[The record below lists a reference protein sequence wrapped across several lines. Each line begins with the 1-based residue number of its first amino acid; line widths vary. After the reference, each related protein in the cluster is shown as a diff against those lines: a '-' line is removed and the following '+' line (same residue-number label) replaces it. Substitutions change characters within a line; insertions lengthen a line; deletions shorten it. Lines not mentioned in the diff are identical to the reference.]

1 MSKTKYKNRYNKIT
15 ARRKDP
21 SRYESL
27 GTVYGSNNN
36 YLSNYSSGGYKVKVP
51 DTELEYNGISGYLH
65 DNIY

>member
-1 MSKTKYKNRYNKIT
+1 MGKTKHKDACNKIV

-27 GTVYGSNNN
+27 GTVYSDDNN
-36 YLSNYSSGGYKVKVP
+36 YLSNYSTGGYRVKVP
-51 DTELEYNGISGYLH
+51 DTELEYSGISGYLY

>member
-1 MSKTKYKNRYNKIT
+1 MNKAKCKNGYNKIV

-27 GTVYGSNNN
+27 GTVYSSNNN
-36 YLSNYSSGGYKVKVP
+36 YLSNYSTGGYKVKVP